1 MPFSVEPH
9 SRTVPKPWGH
19 EVILTAPDSPRVG
32 KLLFVKAGKRLSF
45 QYHDEKEETLCL
57 ISGRA
62 LLWLEDAAGAVRKL
76 PMVQHAGYSV
86 SPMQKHRIEAVED
99 AVVAEVSAP
108 ETGNTVR
115 LEDDYAR
122 KDETEAVRAE
132 EGRGWKN

>member
-1 MPFSVEPH
+1 MSFSVEPH
-9 SRTVPKPWGH
+9 SQTVPKPWGH
-19 EVILTAPDSPRVG
+19 EIIMTAPGSPRVG
-32 KLLFVKAGKRLSF
+32 KLLFVMAGKRLSF

-57 ISGRA
+57 ISGKA
-62 LLWLEDAAGAVRKL
+62 LLWLEDGDGTVRKI
-76 PMVQHAGYSV
+76 PMVPHAGYAV
-86 SPMQKHRIEAVED
+86 APMQRHRVEAVED

-115 LEDDYAR
+115 IEDDYAR